1 MSGPAFGMD
10 IGGSSIKLGAWDG
23 EQCLAWRDSLALPDT
38 ADQRQVAG
46 RIAGYLESLA
56 ADHGPPAALG
66 IGSCG
71 IISGGVVLESPNT
84 PWDRLELVELLK
96 KAGGYDALLV
106 NDADAFLAG
115 ALNRLK
121 LDAQSAIG
129 ITLGTGVGTAVMLDG
144 RTIAGGSGV
153 SPEAGHI
160 TINFEG
166 GEATTGI
173 PGTFEYFCGIAGL
186 SRCYGAEGGDAT
198 PKEIARLADD
208 GDGRARAAWTE
219 YGTLCGVGLGSLC
232 NVFMPEMIV
241 IGGGLAQ
248 ASVHFDEALRDRL
261 DRHMLKSIARPR
273 IEYVE
278 DQPDLVA
285 WGAAVLALERAS

>member
-1 MSGPAFGMD
+1 MSGPVYGMD

-23 EQCLAWRDSLALPDT
+23 EQRLAWRDSLAVPGTTDP
-38 ADQRQVAG
+38 QQVAQ
-46 RIAGYLESLA
+46 RIAGYIESLA
-56 ADHGPPAALG
+56 ADHGSPAALG

-84 PWDRLELVELLK
+84 PWDRLDLVELLK
-96 KAGGYDALLV
+96 KSGGYDALLV

-115 ALNRLK
+115 ALDRLG
-121 LDAQSAIG
+121 LAAQSAIG
-129 ITLGTGVGTAVMLDG
+129 VTLGTGVGTAFRLEG
-144 RTIAGGSGV
+144 RTIAGGAGI

-173 PGTFEYFCGIAGL
+173 PGTFEYYCGIAGL
-186 SRCYGAEGGDAT
+186 MRCYGAEGRDIT
-198 PKEIARLADD
+198 PKEIARLADN

-219 YGTLCGVGLGSLC
+219 YGTLCGVGLASLC
-232 NVFMPEMIV
+232 NVFMPEIIV

-248 ASVHFDEALRDRL
+248 AARHFDAALRGRL
-261 DRHMLKSIARPR
+261 DRHMLKSIDRPR

-285 WGAAVLALERAS
+285 WGAAVLARERAR